1 MQHFADEPDDTR
13 PRNPWP
19 RLLALGGFLLVII
32 LGFGACLVS
41 FVSTGAAAELR
52 VPLDQLQ
59 TGVPRFEPVTRWGA
73 DPNGFTYGA
82 WIVETPEDGTRA
94 LFNRNVRSTCTVEWL
109 PTEQVGETTGVFRDR
124 CDGAAFDITGAP
136 IDGPAA
142 RHLDHF
148 ELEVVAAEVVV
159 NVKTLRIGNCIELVA
174 TSVICESN
182 GPITRVVPLTGSI
195 PAEFARN

>member
-13 PRNPWP
+13 PSNPWP
-19 RLLALGGFLLVII
+19 RLLALGGFLLLIF

-59 TGVPRFEPVTRWGA
+59 SGVPRFEPVTRWGA
-73 DPNGFTYGA
+73 DSQGFTYGA
-82 WIVETPEDGTRA
+82 WIVETPEGTRA
-94 LFNRNVRSTCTVEWL
+94 LFNRNVRSTCTVDWL
-109 PTEQVGETTGVFRDR
+109 PTEQRSDTTGIFRDR
-124 CDGAAFDITGAP
+124 CDGSAFDITGAP
-136 IDGPAA
+136 VDGDAL

-148 ELEVVAAEVVV
+148 ELEVIAAEVVV
-159 NVKTLRIGNCIELVA
+159 NVKTLRIGSCIDQSA
-174 TSVICESN
+174 TDVICEIN

>member
-19 RLLALGGFLLVII
+19 RLLALGGFVLVIV

-52 VPLDQLQ
+52 VPLTQLQ
-59 TGVPRFEPVTRWGA
+59 PDVPRFEPVTRWGA
-73 DPNGFTYGA
+73 DPQGFTYGA
-82 WIVETPEDGTRA
+82 WIIESSEGQAVA
-94 LFNRNVRSTCTVEWL
+94 LFNRNVGSTCTVEWL
-109 PTEQVGETTGVFRDR
+109 PMAQVGQTTGIFRDR
-124 CDGAAFDITGAP
+124 CDGTAFDISGAP
-136 IDGPAA
+136 IDGAAA

-159 NVKTLRIGNCIELVA
+159 NVKTLRIGNCIEQAAVD
-174 TSVICESN
+174 VICETN

-195 PAEFARN
+195 PAEFARK